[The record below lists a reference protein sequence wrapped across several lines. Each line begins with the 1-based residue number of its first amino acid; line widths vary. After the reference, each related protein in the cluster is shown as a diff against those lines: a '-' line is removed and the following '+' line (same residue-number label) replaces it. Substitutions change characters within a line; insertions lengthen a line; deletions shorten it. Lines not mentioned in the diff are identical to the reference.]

1 MPGKHSAPARHSA
14 PTPAQPNQ
22 QAQAPRQTQPVR
34 QTQPPNQAQQYV
46 PQVSQV
52 YGYGFEEPPRRR
64 RRGCLPVLL
73 VLLLVAAVVGAG
85 AYFFIINPR
94 SYDVTVNGEV
104 VNVERDATIADVIEA
119 GYATPNP
126 GNLIAIDGSIAT
138 EGGGD
143 AFAATVNGNATTDA
157 STVLKRDDVVEI
169 TDGAD
174 QTETYTETEE
184 AIPHGT
190 VESDTSAGGYWAG
203 SLHVYQKGEDGLRV
217 TRTGDVS
224 GVVQTEEVKSPVDS
238 GYHIYTA
245 DVGEDKV
252 IALTFDDGPWETT
265 TDQILD
271 VLEANGAKATFFTI
285 GNQISY
291 NADKIQREHDL
302 GCQVCTHTWDHA
314 SGSGQGV
321 NITYMSADEQ
331 INEIQQGYAAIKEVL
346 GEEPSHVTRSPGG
359 NYYGETVSILEP
371 YIDAEIGWD
380 VDTEDWRLPGADAI
394 YERIMSVQPGQVI
407 LCHDGGGD
415 RSQTVEAVSRA
426 VPELVAQGY
435 KFVTIDELLAY

>member
-1 MPGKHSAPARHSA
+1 MPGKHSAPPRSN
-14 PTPAQPNQ
+14 PQKVPPAK
-22 QAQAPRQTQPVR
+22 
-34 QTQPPNQAQQYV
+34 AQQYI
-46 PQVSQV
+46 PST
-52 YGYGFEEPPRRR
+52 YGYEVEPRRKR
-64 RRGCLPVLL
+64 GGCLPVLL
-73 VLLLVAAVVGAG
+73 VLLLLAGVVGAG
-85 AYFFIINPR
+85 VYFFILNPR
-94 SYDVTVNGEV
+94 SYDVSINGQT
-104 VNVERDATIADVIEA
+104 VNVERDSTIADVIEA
-119 GYATPNP
+119 GYATPTP
-126 GNLIAIDGSIAT
+126 GNLMAIDGTVAT

-143 AFAATVNGNATTDA
+143 PFAATVNGKATTDA

-174 QTETYTETEE
+174 QTETYTEAEE

-190 VESDTSAGGYWAG
+190 VESDTSAEGYWAG

-224 GVVQTEEVKSPVDS
+224 GIVQTEDVKQPVDS
-238 GYHIYTA
+238 GYRVYTA

-291 NADKIQREHDL
+291 NTEKIQREHDL

-321 NITYMSADEQ
+321 NITYMSAEEQ
-331 INEIQQGYAAIKEVL
+331 IDEFQKGYEAIRDVL
-346 GEEPSHVTRSPGG
+346 GEEPSHVTRAPGG

-394 YERIMSVQPGQVI
+394 YERLMSVQPGQVI

-435 KFVTIDELLAY
+435 KFVTIDELLKY

>member
-1 MPGKHSAPARHSA
+1 M
-14 PTPAQPNQ
+14 
-22 QAQAPRQTQPVR
+22 
-34 QTQPPNQAQQYV
+34 
-46 PQVSQV
+46 
-52 YGYGFEEPPRRR
+52 
-64 RRGCLPVLL
+64 LL

-85 AYFFIINPR
+85 AYFFILNPR

-126 GNLIAIDGSIAT
+126 GNLMAIDGSVAT

-157 STVLKRDDVVEI
+157 STVLKKDDVVEI

-203 SLHVYQKGEDGLRV
+203 SLHVYQKGEDGTRV

-224 GVVQTEEVKSPVDS
+224 GVVQAEVVKDPVDS
-238 GYHIYTA
+238 GYRIYTA

-331 INEIQQGYAAIKEVL
+331 INEIQQGYAAIKEAL

-435 KFVTIDELLAY
+435 KLVTIDELLAY